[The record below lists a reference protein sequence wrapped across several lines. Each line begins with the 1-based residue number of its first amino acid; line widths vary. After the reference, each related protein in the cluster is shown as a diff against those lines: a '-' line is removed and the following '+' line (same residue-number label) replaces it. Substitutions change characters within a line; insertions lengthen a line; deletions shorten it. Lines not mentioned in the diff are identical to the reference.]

1 MIINQTISKSLF
13 ASKRTVSVKALFIGE
28 RIDLRALE
36 LGDRLAILPLVV
48 TAGEQGCAVLFRYG
62 AVVLFDLSPAEQDAF
77 LAYLDPLIRDRFS
90 QPETEA
96 AELTIDLAAGKH
108 VKNEAILLEEF
119 SLDRLQVVADILAK
133 SVVLAHYETSLAQ
146 VFDQIE
152 PLASGLQRKARSKP
166 QGKELLRH
174 IGGTL
179 LIQQKMVGLVE
190 IAEKPEILW
199 DRPELERL
207 HTRLA
212 KEYELSERNLA
223 LERKLQLISLTAETV
238 LELSQ
243 HNSNLRLEWYIVVLI
258 VVEIL
263 LTSYE
268 LFFQG

>member
-1 MIINQTISKSLF
+1 MIINQTIPKSLF
-13 ASKRTVSVKALFIGE
+13 ASKQTVSVKALFIGE

-36 LGDRLAILPLVV
+36 LGNRLAILPLVV

-62 AVVLFDLSPAEQDAF
+62 AVVLFDLSPAEQATF
-77 LAYLDPLIRDRFS
+77 LTGLDPLIRDRFS
-90 QPETEA
+90 QPETEV
-96 AELTIDLAAGKH
+96 AELNIDLAAGKI
-108 VKNEAILLEEF
+108 KSEAILLEEF

-133 SVVLAHYETSLAQ
+133 SVVLAYYEASIAQ

-152 PLASGLQRKARSKP
+152 PLASGLQYKAKSKP

-179 LIQQKMVGLVE
+179 LIQQKMVGLVA

-199 DRPELERL
+199 DCPELERL

-223 LERKLQLISLTAETV
+223 LERKLNLISLTAETV
-238 LELSQ
+238 LELLQ
-243 HNSNLRLEWYIVVLI
+243 HNSNLRVEWYIVVLI

-263 LTSYE
+263 LTSYQM
-268 LFFQG
+268 FFQG